1 MVRSTQ
7 KEIRQRAPLWLLVL
21 LALNLGLMTWD
32 AKDAATKQR
41 VIRVWAQSA
50 APVEMA
56 DRPASSATFPLF
68 DPAVVIEGL
77 KPIA

>member
-41 VIRVWAQSA
+41 
-50 APVEMA
+50 
-56 DRPASSATFPLF
+56 DPLRHVMF
-68 DPAVVIEGL
+68 IIFNCSCGL
-77 KPIA
+77 L